1 MKGSLQI
8 KTPGRGAQSGKSRHR
23 SIRMRMK
30 IHGPVGE
37 KSALIYAAL
46 FCLDY
51 RADRRA
57 LRAKLDEICAAPAA
71 QTRLARLVFGR
82 ILHFAAIGD
91 YAA

>member
-1 MKGSLQI
+1 
-8 KTPGRGAQSGKSRHR
+8 
-23 SIRMRMK
+23 MRMK

-82 ILHFAAIGD
+82 ILHFAARGD

>member
-1 MKGSLQI
+1 
-8 KTPGRGAQSGKSRHR
+8 
-23 SIRMRMK
+23 MRMK

-82 ILHFAAIGD
+82 ILHFATIGD
-91 YAA
+91 CAA